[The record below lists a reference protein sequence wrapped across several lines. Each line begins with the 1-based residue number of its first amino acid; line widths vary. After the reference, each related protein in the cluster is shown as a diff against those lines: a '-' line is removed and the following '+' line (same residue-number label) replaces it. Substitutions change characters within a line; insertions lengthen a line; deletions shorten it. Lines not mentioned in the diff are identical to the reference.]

1 MTNPEKKYKFFL
13 HPHIYYNKIGSK
25 FLLYNT
31 KNGDCIES
39 DSLECSGLIESVYIP
54 ENLGVIDIY
63 ESQLEKK
70 EIIDFIR
77 IIKEKGF
84 GKLDETGPDTLPVV
98 NLLPIL
104 NLQTD
109 IERLKKNN
117 ESLTDN
123 VQNYLNEMN
132 IYINEHCDL
141 GCSDCK
147 LHYKQVRSCY
157 RSDDNRFLALVEI
170 KKILDEASNSLL
182 KKVNLLGG
190 NIYLYPHLKELMALL
205 NEYQFE
211 FHFWVHYKNLI
222 EYTLLNSNIH
232 KDILVTFPID
242 EVVVLE
248 LLDRHR
254 QSKFHFIVETEAQVD
269 EIEQVLQ
276 GNFDNY
282 TIMPI
287 FNGRNLQFF
296 KENIYLEK
304 QDIFSTTISQRE
316 IFRNQKL
323 NSNFFGKLY
332 VLPDGSVKAN
342 MNSAILGNINTNSLL
357 EIIYLE
363 LHKNTAWRKVRDEE
377 PCSACLYQFLC
388 PAPSNYEM
396 VISEPNLC
404 NILEDN

>member
-1 MTNPEKKYKFFL
+1 MTNSERKCKFYL
-13 HPHIYYNKIGSK
+13 HPHIYSNKIGSK

-31 KNGDCIES
+31 KNRDYIEG
-39 DSLECSGLIESVYIP
+39 DSLECCKLIESVYIP
-54 ENLGVIDIY
+54 ENLGVIDIC
-63 ESQLEKK
+63 ERQLENK
-70 EIIDFIR
+70 EIIDFIK

-84 GKLDETGPDTLPVV
+84 GKSDETGSDTLPVV
-98 NLLPIL
+98 NLLPVL

-123 VQNYLNEMN
+123 VQNYLNELN
-132 IYINEHCDL
+132 IYVNED
-141 GCSDCK
+141 CSLCCSNCK
-147 LHYKQVRSCY
+147 LHYKQVKSCY
-157 RSDDNRFLALVEI
+157 RSDDNRFLALDGI

-190 NIYLYPHLKELMALL
+190 NIYLYPHMKELMALL
-205 NEYQFE
+205 NGYQFE

-222 EYTLLNSNIH
+222 EYSLLNSNIH
-232 KDILVTFPID
+232 KDILVIFPID
-242 EVVVLE
+242 EVIVLE

-254 QSKFHFIVETEAQVD
+254 QSKFHFIVENESQVD
-269 EIEQVLQ
+269 KIEQVLQ

-287 FNGRNLQFF
+287 FDGRNLQFF
-296 KENIYLEK
+296 KENIFLEK
-304 QDIFSTTISQRE
+304 QDIFNTTISQRE

-342 MNSAILGNINTNSLL
+342 MNSTILGNINTNSLL

-377 PCSACLYQFLC
+377 PCNACLYQFLC